1 MRTHVDLVYEQLDTL
16 IDLLIEESH
25 QLIAHDSRQSPYRD
39 DLELLVQVIDG
50 FAMRW
55 DEAEQGLQN
64 GYSADL
70 FIGHLRVLINRILGF
85 SELLLNNA
93 EDTFNP
99 MQVAR
104 LQHIHASGYDL
115 REIIEDIC
123 AK

>member
-25 QLIAHDSRQSPYRD
+25 QLIAEDSSKSAYRD

-70 FIGHLRVLINRILGF
+70 FIGHLRALINRILGF

-93 EDTFNP
+93 EDTLTP
-99 MQVAR
+99 VQVAR

-115 REIIEDIC
+115 REIVEDIC
-123 AK
+123 VR

>member
-25 QLIAHDSRQSPYRD
+25 QLIAQENDHSPYRD
-39 DLELLVQVIDG
+39 DLELLVQVVDG

-55 DEAEQGLQN
+55 DEAEQALQN

-70 FIGHLRVLINRILGF
+70 FIGHLRALINRILGF

-93 EDTFNP
+93 EDTFSP

-115 REIIEDIC
+115 REIVEDIC
-123 AK
+123 AR

>member
-25 QLIAHDSRQSPYRD
+25 QLIAEDSSKSAYRD

-70 FIGHLRVLINRILGF
+70 FIGHLRALINRILGF

-93 EDTFNP
+93 EDTLNP
-99 MQVAR
+99 MQIAR

-115 REIIEDIC
+115 REIVEDIC
-123 AK
+123 IK

>member
-25 QLIAHDSRQSPYRD
+25 QLIADNSRESAYHD

-55 DEAEQGLQN
+55 DEAEHALQN

-70 FIGHLRVLINRILGF
+70 FVGHLRALINRILGF

-93 EDTFNP
+93 EDAFDP

-115 REIIEDIC
+115 REIVEDIC
-123 AK
+123 AR

>member
-16 IDLLIEESH
+16 IDLLLEESH
-25 QLIAHDSRQSPYRD
+25 QLIEQDSGTSSYRD
-39 DLELLVQVIDG
+39 DLELLVQVVDG

-55 DEAEQGLQN
+55 DEAEQALQN
-64 GYSADL
+64 GYSPDL
-70 FIGHLRVLINRILGF
+70 FIGHLRALINRILGF

-93 EDTFNP
+93 EDTLSP

-115 REIIEDIC
+115 REIVEDIC
-123 AK
+123 AR